1 MCMIIAYVT
10 GHTTFRRAVRWCDRH
25 LSDLRKYMKLE
36 NGIASAP
43 TMSRMLSGI
52 DEEFFLYAFM
62 EWIGEILHTRG
73 RHLAIDGKALRAAA
87 SKVSCGKCPMLMHAI
102 DVATGLVM
110 AQLPIQFK
118 DAEISTIPDLLKLLE
133 MDNSVIT
140 IDAIGTQTN
149 IMNSIVSLGGHFV
162 LMVKRNQ
169 PTTYQEIIEL
179 FTNIEA
185 KPYDIDK
192 NIRNKYDKIQISE
205 KNRDRYEYRDYRVIN
220 DVSYITRSEYDWP
233 FIKSVGYVKQTRIL
247 LVRDQY
253 GNDITPS
260 ETEFLKNGSKRQV
273 APVIGD
279 GEKSD
284 VQIVGVV
291 SDLELK
297 AKDMGK
303 YKRDHWVIEN
313 TLHHVLDDTFRE
325 DRSPAKKSKNNL
337 SLIRKFAYNILRLFK
352 IDNSDNSPMTEI
364 LDQFSDDFE
373 LIEKYCF
380 KERSPLK

>member
-1 MCMIIAYVT
+1 MIIAYVT
-10 GHTTFRRAVRWCDRH
+10 GHTTFKRAVRWCERH

-52 DEEFFLYAFM
+52 DEELFLYAFM

-73 RHLAIDGKALRAAA
+73 RHLAIDGKALRAAT
-87 SKVSCGKCPMLMHAI
+87 SKVSCGRCPMLMHAI

-133 MDNSVIT
+133 LQNSIVT

-149 IMNSIVSLGGHFV
+149 IMKSIDSLGGHFV
-162 LMVKRNQ
+162 LMVKKNQ
-169 PTTYQEIIEL
+169 MATYQEIIEL
-179 FTNIEA
+179 FSNIET
-185 KPYDIDK
+185 KPYDFDK
-192 NIRNKYDKIQISE
+192 DIINTFDRYKTFE

-220 DVSYITRSEYDWP
+220 DTSYISRSKTDWP
-233 FIKSVGYVKQTRIL
+233 FIKTVGYVKQTRIL
-247 LVRDQY
+247 VVRDQY

-260 ETEFLKNGSKRQV
+260 ESQFLKKGSIRQT
-273 APVIGD
+273 APVTGD
-279 GEKSD
+279 SENSD
-284 VQIVGVV
+284 IQVVGMI

-352 IDNSDNSPMTEI
+352 IDYSDNSPMTEI
-364 LDQFSDDFE
+364 LDLFSDNFD
-373 LIEKYCF
+373 LIEEYCF